1 MAHQKLLAALGLRSY
16 LCPSELLKCAACL
29 SEACMPDGQP
39 DGKPLSDDRLAQ
51 SFWLVEALS
60 ANLQYTLNRT
70 DEAKRKPKDDIL
82 AAFKLRQI

>member
-1 MAHQKLLAALGLRSY
+1 
-16 LCPSELLKCAACL
+16 
-29 SEACMPDGQP
+29 MPDGQP
-39 DGKPLSDDRLAQ
+39 DGKPLSDDRLEQ